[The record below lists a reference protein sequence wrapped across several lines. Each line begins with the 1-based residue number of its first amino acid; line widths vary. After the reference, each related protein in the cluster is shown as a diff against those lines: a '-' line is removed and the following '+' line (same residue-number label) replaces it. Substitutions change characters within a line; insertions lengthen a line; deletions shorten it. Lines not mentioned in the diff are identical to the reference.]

1 MVLAPALPQEGGGDP
16 ALLGGSLPPPCPPRQ
31 PFAPLCP
38 PGGLFLPCLSPTG
51 TELRVSIS
59 PRSGAWVSCSSTS
72 SHRSADEGR
81 AVHLLI
87 FQVGEEPSVT
97 WVQREVT
104 ARGKVSGFTKPVLS
118 LYCSV

>member
-1 MVLAPALPQEGGGDP
+1 MGTLHCSGARSPCRAHHAGVL
-16 ALLGGSLPPPCPPRQ
+16 LLS
-31 PFAPLCP
+31 AS
-38 PGGLFLPCLSPTG
+38 PGGLFLTCLSLTG

-59 PRSGAWVSCSSTS
+59 PQSGAWVSCSSTS

-118 LYCSV
+118 LYCLV